1 MQPADGEAAPSGIG
15 RTLSASR
22 EEQGLEVSDI
32 SARTRIRATL
42 IRQIEA
48 DDYSGC
54 GGAVYARGHIR
65 SIARALSL
73 DADPLVAQFDRE
85 QGRITPQPTPMVGVE
100 RDPIAA
106 RDLRARR
113 GPRWVPAMVVS
124 LVVVFALALVAL
136 ITGTGSSASSKPPAA
151 PKRVVAAPTHP
162 ATATPKRT
170 AGSAPV
176 AFSGVD
182 VRVAIQ
188 RDPSWLSVRDST
200 HRVLLQQV
208 LQPGEVRDFKAA
220 QQIQLVLGNAG
231 AVSMTCNGHD
241 FGSAG
246 ATGQVVNVTF
256 GLGSAGDC
264 TAG

>member
-1 MQPADGEAAPSGIG
+1 MQSADGEAPPSGIG
-15 RTLSASR
+15 RALATSR
-22 EEQGLEVSDI
+22 EDQGLDVSDI
-32 SARTRIRATL
+32 SAQTRIRATL

-48 DDYSGC
+48 DDYAGC

-65 SIARALSL
+65 SIARALKI
-73 DADPLVAQFDRE
+73 DADPLIEQFDHE
-85 QGRITPQPTPMVGVE
+85 QGRIPAQPTPMLGAE
-100 RDPIAA
+100 RDPIAI

-124 LVVVFALALVAL
+124 LVVVFAIALVAL
-136 ITGTGSSASSKPPAA
+136 VAGTGSSPSPKPPAVK
-151 PKRVVAAPTHP
+151 PVAAAPSHAAPPTP
-162 ATATPKRT
+162 RRT
-170 AGSAPV
+170 ASAPV

-182 VRVAIQ
+182 VRVAVKG
-188 RDPSWLSVRDST
+188 DASWLSVRDST

-208 LQPGEVRDFKAA
+208 LQPGDVRDFKAA

-231 AVSMTCNGHD
+231 AISMTCNGHD

-246 ATGQVVNVTF
+246 AAGQVVNVTF